1 MAWSMSGTYVAI
13 CNCHG
18 VCPCP
23 VASAPSSESG
33 ECTGVAAFHVERGEA
48 DGVDLSGVNWALYN
62 YWPTTLTEGNWK
74 VAVVIDEG
82 ASDEQAA
89 AIDRIVQGKAGGPF
103 GELSALYGEWLGTER
118 RQVTFNDGDR
128 PTASIGEQ
136 SELSFE
142 PLLGADGAP
151 TTVRNAA
158 YGFAPEYKIGKGAG
172 RSDAFGMTFDGDYG
186 ESAQFE
192 FASEMPEGAPAGRA

>member
-23 VASAPSSESG
+23 VAKAPSSETG
-33 ECTGVAAFHVERGEA
+33 ECTGVGVFHVERGEA

-62 YWPTTLTEGNWK
+62 YWPTVLTEGNWK
-74 VAVVIDEG
+74 VGVVIDEG

-89 AIDRIVQGKAGGPF
+89 AIDRIVQGKDGGPF
-103 GELSALYGEWLGTER
+103 GDMAALYSEWLGTER
-118 RQVTFNDGDR
+118 ASVTFSDGDR
-128 PTASIGEQ
+128 PTAGVGGKSD
-136 SELSFE
+136 LSFE
-142 PLLGADGAP
+142 PLVGADGTP

-158 YGFAPEYKIGKGAG
+158 FGFAPEFKIGTGSG
-172 RSDAFGMTFDGDYG
+172 RSDAFGMSFDGDYG
-186 ESAQFE
+186 ESSDFE
-192 FASEMPEGAPAGRA
+192 FASEMPEGAPTGRA